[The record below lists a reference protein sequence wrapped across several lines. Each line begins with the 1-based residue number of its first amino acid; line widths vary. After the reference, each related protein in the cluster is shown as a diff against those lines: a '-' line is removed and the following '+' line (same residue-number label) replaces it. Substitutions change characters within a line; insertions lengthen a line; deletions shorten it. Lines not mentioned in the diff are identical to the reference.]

1 VDILQTKDFYLR
13 LKIAG
18 IRKTVKEV
26 DNLNKFLCLDQKFPH
41 LMQVKR
47 VIKALEEVA

>member
-1 VDILQTKDFYLR
+1 LQTKDFYLR

-26 DNLNKFLCLDQKFPH
+26 DNLNKFLSLDAKFPL
-41 LMQVKR
+41 LMQVKK
-47 VIKALEEVA
+47 VVKALEEVA